1 MRKIYSE
8 SAECLISN
16 LGNDLENGES
26 NLVPMMQCYFKAYLE
41 TNCFDFF
48 LIADALLQEIVSI
61 RNTNKELDKLE
72 ELIGH

>member
-1 MRKIYSE
+1 MRKTCLE

-26 NLVPMMQCYFKAYLE
+26 NLLPIMQCYFKAYLE

-48 LIADALLQEIVSI
+48 LIADALLEEIVKI
-61 RNTNKELDKLE
+61 RNTNEKLEETE

>member
-26 NLVPMMQCYFKAYLE
+26 NLVPIMQCYFKAYLE
-41 TNCFDFF
+41 SNCFDFF
-48 LIADALLQEIVSI
+48 LTADALLQEIMDI
-61 RNTNKELDKLE
+61 RNTNKELENLTEKE
-72 ELIGH
+72 